1 MVAII
6 QILQT
11 SLTLSLLKDLKE
23 VILSVL
29 IEVEVILVMA
39 QVMVLLAVMV
49 KDEQVGEMLVNDS
62 ASSVVRFDE
71 NFTPQIN
78 QSQSSSGSNQAYM
91 IAMLTSFSGASF
103 DQNWYLDSAATNHLT
118 LDLNNLT
125 EHIAYIGTDHVHM
138 GNDQGLT
145 IQNIGKS
152 LFSSPFHS
160 ELLALKSLLHVPMN
174 KKNFL
179 ISVSKFAK
187 DNNVYFEFFPKS
199 CFVKY

>member
-62 ASSVVRFDE
+62 VSSVRIKF
-71 NFTPQIN
+71 QIKKEGDLN
-78 QSQSSSGSNQAYM
+78 PSPYGTTRE
-91 IAMLTSFSGASF
+91 L
-103 DQNWYLDSAATNHLT
+103 ATN
-118 LDLNNLT
+118 
-125 EHIAYIGTDHVHM
+125 
-138 GNDQGLT
+138 
-145 IQNIGKS
+145 
-152 LFSSPFHS
+152 
-160 ELLALKSLLHVPMN
+160 
-174 KKNFL
+174 
-179 ISVSKFAK
+179 
-187 DNNVYFEFFPKS
+187 
-199 CFVKY
+199 